1 MTVKIDTY
9 LAIGVGGFIGAILR
23 AYTAGLVN
31 TAFKHDIPF
40 GTLAVNLI
48 GSFTLG
54 VLIGLIQ
61 YHIIENS
68 YLKSLLTTGM
78 MGALTTFSTFAVE
91 TFFLMK
97 NGLIIESIVNMSLN
111 LFGTIILAAA
121 GFKIVQAIYG

>member
-1 MTVKIDTY
+1 
-9 LAIGVGGFIGAILR
+9 
-23 AYTAGLVN
+23 
-31 TAFKHDIPF
+31 
-40 GTLAVNLI
+40 
-48 GSFTLG
+48 
-54 VLIGLIQ
+54 
-61 YHIIENS
+61 
-68 YLKSLLTTGM
+68 M